1 VNRNLPEVLWALS
14 RQLHARG
21 FLGLARGVK
30 AVNWLIHTC
39 LLAAEV
45 KVGEG
50 VMLEHLAL
58 GVIIHPQVEIGSN
71 CRIYHHVTLASESFL
86 GSPFKIVLGNDV
98 TIGAHS
104 IVVGRS
110 NTNLTIGDGSFLGAG
125 AVLTKNI
132 PPGEVWAGN
141 PAKKLR
147 MV

>member
-1 VNRNLPEVLWALS
+1 M
-14 RQLHARG
+14 
-21 FLGLARGVK
+21 GLARGVK
-30 AVNWLIHTC
+30 VANWMVHTC
-39 LLAAEV
+39 LLPAEA

-50 VMLEHLAL
+50 VRLEHYAL
-58 GVIIHPQVEIGSN
+58 GVVIHPQVEIGSN
-71 CRIYHHVTLASESFL
+71 CRIYHHVTLASESWL
-86 GSPFKIVLGNDV
+86 GSPFKITLGNDV

>member
-1 VNRNLPEVLWALS
+1 
-14 RQLHARG
+14 
-21 FLGLARGVK
+21 
-30 AVNWLIHTC
+30 
-39 LLAAEV
+39 
-45 KVGEG
+45 
-50 VMLEHLAL
+50 MLEHLAL